1 MNKKKTNLERIL
13 AHQKKSWMRS
23 GATIDDERQFIQEEI
38 IRRPKE
44 AYFMAFLCGFLS
56 GPGFAVY
63 FP

>member
-1 MNKKKTNLERIL
+1 MNKKNQPGKNPRTSKEVLD
-13 AHQKKSWMRS
+13 AV

-56 GPGFAVY
+56 GPGFEVY